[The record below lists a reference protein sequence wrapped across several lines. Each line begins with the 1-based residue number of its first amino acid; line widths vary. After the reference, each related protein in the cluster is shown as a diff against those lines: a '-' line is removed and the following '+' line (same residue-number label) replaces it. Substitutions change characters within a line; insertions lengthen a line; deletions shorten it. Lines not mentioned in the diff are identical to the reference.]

1 MDMKVWP
8 VLFLSPSL
16 FLVIPCSLRDGV
28 GQRVVSRDICEPG
41 EFAGSG
47 EDKRQKVTGAGQAL
61 LHYCQHGL
69 LVFHIGRDLY
79 RVTSSQ

>member
-1 MDMKVWP
+1 MLD
-8 VLFLSPSL
+8 
-16 FLVIPCSLRDGV
+16 
-28 GQRVVSRDICEPG
+28 RDICEPG

-47 EDKRQKVTGAGQAL
+47 EDKGQKVTGTGQAL

-79 RVTSSQ
+79 RGHIITVAPNRILSETC